1 MDQFLNNNKE
11 GEENQD
17 VTVTDIITVTATRP
31 KRSVSKPIYVDLND
45 DDDEE
50 AEGNKDDN
58 DDDDD
63 DVDVSPPSKKKSK
76 ANNGLTATRT
86 PKTKT
91 TKKEKGGPTLEQ
103 ERRRIGDAVKSRISF
118 QKWTIDASCHST
130 IDMKWETFKDNIVPH
145 STSVVPVDLV
155 SLSSPPEVAVARIS
169 GSHDCGEAFGKSKI
183 VGGSRV
189 RQWSVRDAEVVWRR
203 GEPSKCDIWFTMF

>member
-1 MDQFLNNNKE
+1 M
-11 GEENQD
+11 
-17 VTVTDIITVTATRP
+17 TTR
-31 KRSVSKPIYVDLND
+31 KKQRN
-45 DDDEE
+45 E
-50 AEGNKDDN
+50 DDN

-63 DVDVSPPSKKKSK
+63 DVEVSPPSKKKSK

-86 PKTKT
+86 PKAKT

-103 ERRRIGDAVKSRISF
+103 ERRRIGDAVK
-118 QKWTIDASCHST
+118 
-130 IDMKWETFKDNIVPH
+130 WESFKDNIVLH
-145 STSVVPVDLV
+145 STSVVPVDLL
-155 SLSSPPEVAVARIS
+155 SLSSPPEVAVARVS

-203 GEPSKCDIWFTMF
+203 GEPSKCDIWFTMY

>member
-11 GEENQD
+11 DEGIQD
-17 VTVTDIITVTATRP
+17 VDVITTVTATRP

-50 AEGNKDDN
+50 AGGNEDDN

-76 ANNGLTATRT
+76 ANNGLTAT
-86 PKTKT
+86 PKT